1 MAFGYETAG
10 GIHDAAAAV
19 GDVAVSDHGVR
30 FSGLAEAER
39 VEGYELVGGEAVVKF
54 DEGDFGGGGCDGGFG
69 EGGKGGAAG
78 GAVAD

>member
-1 MAFGYETAG
+1 M
-10 GIHDAAAAV
+10 
-19 GDVAVSDHGVR
+19 R
-30 FSGLAEAER
+30 FSGAAEAER
-39 VEGYELVGGEAVVKF
+39 VEGNELVGGEAVVEF